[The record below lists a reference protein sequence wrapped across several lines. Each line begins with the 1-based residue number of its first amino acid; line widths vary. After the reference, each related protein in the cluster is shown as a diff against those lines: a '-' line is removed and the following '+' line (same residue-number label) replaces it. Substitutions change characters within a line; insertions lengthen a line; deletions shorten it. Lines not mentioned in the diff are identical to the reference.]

1 MKNKSIN
8 RKTKM
13 AEDFEIYLYILTYS
27 YFVARGNVQLDRGST
42 GVTPFCIDKVEQEFG
57 VLSSTSL

>member
-1 MKNKSIN
+1 MKTKIIN

-27 YFVARGNVQLDRGST
+27 HFVAREIEQLDLAPT
-42 GVTPFCIDKVEQEFG
+42 DIIPFCIDKVEPRKIY
-57 VLSSTSL
+57 